1 MSTAA
6 DKPEFGQQLHEAPAF
21 GHTPVVFVPPP
32 GDHERIDEAARAI
45 LAGDKGLFDVE
56 LAGGDVPG
64 PTILPD
70 PPVDAI
76 AHPTLRFLFGYWRG
90 LPRTTDLPVHTQ
102 IDPVEMRE
110 ALGYILLLDVQP
122 SGADF
127 VYRLY
132 GSGIAGVGGQD
143 WTGWSVAAM
152 AEKTKSNYGRFYR
165 AVYRASLL
173 SRRPVY
179 SEHFSPSFLSA
190 RTWQRIVMPLVD
202 ATGAVSRFLVG
213 NVPVGQRTLTREE
226 RAELVRRVGPDR
238 I

>member
-1 MSTAA
+1 MPAT
-6 DKPEFGQQLHEAPAF
+6 DDPEFGQQLHEAPAF
-21 GHTPVVFVPPP
+21 GHTPVAFVAPP
-32 GDHERIDEAARAI
+32 GDSERIDAAARAI
-45 LAGDKGLFDVE
+45 LAGNRGLFDVE
-56 LAGGDVPG
+56 FAGGDVPG

-70 PPVDAI
+70 PPADAVT
-76 AHPTLRFLFGYWRG
+76 HPTLRFLFDYWLG
-90 LPRTTDLPVHTQ
+90 LPRAGDLPDHAR
-102 IDPVEMRE
+102 IDAVEMRS

-122 SGADF
+122 SGDDF

-179 SEHFSPSFLSA
+179 TEHFSPSFLSA
-190 RTWQRIVMPLVD
+190 RTWQRIVLPLVD
-202 ATGAVSRFLVG
+202 GTGAVSRFLVG
-213 NVPVGQRTLTREE
+213 NVPVGRRALTGEE
-226 RAELVRRVGPDR
+226 RAELVRRVGPDKN
-238 I
+238 